1 MPTLHRPGTLDEA
14 CRLLADLDDAQVYG
28 GGTAIQILRKQGVLF
43 TEHLVDVG
51 RIRELRELTVDPAG
65 VTVGAMVSVRRMER
79 DASVRGSVPLASRTY
94 AHVANPRVRNTASV
108 GGNLA
113 HGDYRLDGPTALLVL
128 DATVRITSVR
138 GPREVP
144 IRDFFTGFQETAL
157 EDDEIITAVYIPTQ
171 QDDAVGQF
179 SKQTSLGLNDWPSA
193 SAAALI
199 TTHEDRRQIGL
210 GLGALA
216 EVPVYLSVDVT
227 GMDRERA
234 IAEAAAAAEPAMDP
248 IPDIRGSSSYKRQL
262 GLVAVREAILDAWE
276 RSDVA

>member
-1 MPTLHRPGTLDEA
+1 MPTLHRPSTLDEA
-14 CRLLADLDDAQVYG
+14 CRLMADLDDAQVYG

-51 RIRELRELTVDPAG
+51 RIPELRDLTVTAAG
-65 VTVGAMVSVRRMER
+65 VTVGAMVPVRRMER
-79 DASVRGSVPLASRTY
+79 DATVLGSIPLASHTY

-128 DATVRITSVR
+128 DAVVHITSVR
-138 GPREVP
+138 GLREVP
-144 IRDFFTGFQETAL
+144 IRQFFTGFQETAL
-157 EDDEIITAVYIPTQ
+157 EYDEIITAVYIPTQ
-171 QDDAVGQF
+171 QDNAVGQF

-199 TTHEDRRQIGL
+199 TIHGDHRQIGL

-227 GMDRERA
+227 GMRRERA
-234 IAEAAAAAEPAMDP
+234 IAEAAAAAESAMDP

-262 GLVAVREAILDAWE
+262 GLVAVREAISDAWE